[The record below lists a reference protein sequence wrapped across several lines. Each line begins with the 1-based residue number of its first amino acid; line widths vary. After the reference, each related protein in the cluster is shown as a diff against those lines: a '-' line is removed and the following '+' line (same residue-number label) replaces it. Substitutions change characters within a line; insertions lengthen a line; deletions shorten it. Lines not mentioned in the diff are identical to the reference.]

1 MIGAGVNVAFEFSM
15 YRVVND
21 SNEIALKNHDSSIDS
36 VEFAWQK
43 NADSRSRISVRVG
56 RSDRFVG
63 RPSSFVIASIRR
75 RTARRVAA
83 RIRNWPVGTGFF
95 ARCDERPKRSRARR
109 VRNSARLVD
118 SRAWRAACG
127 VSRVARGVR
136 RRVSFRSAAAG
147 PFACGRAA
155 ARMGAIRAVCDAR
168 ALDRRRRDN
177 PYHVMSQFGGA
188 DATKPHLLAAY
199 IVRAAPAGTIAGVAA
214 LSCN

>member
-1 MIGAGVNVAFEFSM
+1 MNVAFEFSM

-109 VRNSARLVD
+109 TE
-118 SRAWRAACG
+118 
-127 VSRVARGVR
+127 
-136 RRVSFRSAAAG
+136 F
-147 PFACGRAA
+147 
-155 ARMGAIRAVCDAR
+155 GAPR
-168 ALDRRRRDN
+168 
-177 PYHVMSQFGGA
+177 
-188 DATKPHLLAAY
+188 
-199 IVRAAPAGTIAGVAA
+199 
-214 LSCN
+214 